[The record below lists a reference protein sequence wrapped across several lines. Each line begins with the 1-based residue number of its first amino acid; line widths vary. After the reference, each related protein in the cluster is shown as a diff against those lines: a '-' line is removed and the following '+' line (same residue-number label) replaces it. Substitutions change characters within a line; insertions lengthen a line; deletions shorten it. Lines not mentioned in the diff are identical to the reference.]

1 MEPGWR
7 EAAGSPACLFSRAG
21 GQGLLP
27 SSFPLRSR
35 WQEAGRSADSHGEGI
50 SKAKGSFLALLQE
63 KTRCFPLA
71 LSSCNPS
78 PCPCIAHGRSRA
90 QPGGPPPS
98 APTAGRKTSPTPSV
112 HPSPSAIKPTASSG
126 GQQPVSP
133 SLGPRPLVPAPTTVR
148 ARGCRGDAQR
158 TTRRSNCSARPAR
171 WCRASRCL
179 FWTFSKC
186 CSSSV

>member
-1 MEPGWR
+1 M
-7 EAAGSPACLFSRAG
+7 FSRAG

-27 SSFPLRSR
+27 SSLPLRSC

-50 SKAKGSFLALLQE
+50 SKAKGSFLSLLQE
-63 KTRCFPLA
+63 KTRCFPLV

-78 PCPCIAHGRSRA
+78 PRPHIAHGRSW
-90 QPGGPPPS
+90 
-98 APTAGRKTSPTPSV
+98 
-112 HPSPSAIKPTASSG
+112 H
-126 GQQPVSP
+126 
-133 SLGPRPLVPAPTTVR
+133 SLGVPHHPQAQRGEKPALRRALAHLPLPLNPPDLPAASNRCPRPLVPAPATVR
-148 ARGCRGDAQR
+148 TRGCHGDAQR
-158 TTRRSNCSARPAR
+158 TTRRSSCSARPAR